1 MFKGSLRPMKNPL
14 INKVS
19 IILFLI
25 LLFILEVYILKIN
38 PLVIIFIISL
48 FLYLEFKKKISE
60 GIPYKITHLIL
71 LYLLFVFISD
81 TVIRNNRPIYFI
93 PFSLIPILVTV
104 IFSDLE
110 ISLIM
115 SFALGI
121 RLSFQINNFYWGIIL
136 FTTGIFSSLISWKPR
151 RRFKIIQAG
160 IFSGLIQCIELF
172 FMHNFMIKEDFLIY
186 PWLFLNGFVSG
197 IVVSGVLPIFEYL
210 FERITNIS
218 LLELSDF
225 NSPLLKEMILKAPG
239 TYHHSLIVGNLS
251 EAASEAIGADSLLSR
266 IGAYYHDIGK
276 IIRPQYFIENQL
288 SNQAFHEKLSPA
300 LSKLIIVN
308 HVKEGIRLAK
318 RYKLNKKIID
328 FIAQHHGTSLVYYF
342 YLKALEDNKEDV
354 DDKLFRYPG
363 PKPKTKETAIVLLAD
378 SVEAASR
385 VLRDPNPNKIAELVR
400 RVVNSKFIDG
410 QLDECPLTLRD
421 LEKITEVFIR
431 ILTSM
436 YHVRVAYPQGVSS

>member
-1 MFKGSLRPMKNPL
+1 
-14 INKVS
+14 
-19 IILFLI
+19 
-25 LLFILEVYILKIN
+25 
-38 PLVIIFIISL
+38 
-48 FLYLEFKKKISE
+48 
-60 GIPYKITHLIL
+60 
-71 LYLLFVFISD
+71 
-81 TVIRNNRPIYFI
+81 
-93 PFSLIPILVTV
+93 
-104 IFSDLE
+104 
-110 ISLIM
+110 
-115 SFALGI
+115 
-121 RLSFQINNFYWGIIL
+121 
-136 FTTGIFSSLISWKPR
+136 
-151 RRFKIIQAG
+151 
-160 IFSGLIQCIELF
+160 
-172 FMHNFMIKEDFLIY
+172 MHNFMIKEDFLIY